1 MHGTA
6 AERSPDK
13 TGTALK
19 TDEAR
24 KTRILVV
31 DDNEDSA
38 SSLAA
43 MLEILGHEAQAV
55 FDGAAAVETAESFR
69 PDVVLLDIGLPK
81 MNGLA
86 AARKIRE
93 HAWGQAM
100 LLIALT
106 GWSDEKDRRR
116 TAEAGFDLHLV
127 KPIDPTALE
136 NMLAQRQRK
145 LSIGE

>member
-1 MHGTA
+1 
-6 AERSPDK
+6 
-13 TGTALK
+13 
-19 TDEAR
+19 
-24 KTRILVV
+24 
-31 DDNEDSA
+31 
-38 SSLAA
+38 
-43 MLEILGHEAQAV
+43 
-55 FDGAAAVETAESFR
+55 
-69 PDVVLLDIGLPK
+69 

-136 NMLAQRQRK
+136 NILAQRQRK